1 MQNLTRKNY
10 PEKFVAR
17 AVVQTRKSVSRQM
30 AERFERR
37 KLWRRSV
44 AVVYVLVMTAYLAW
58 RYTIINPDSLFLSVM
73 YYATDCIGLVLGVT
87 SVIAS
92 WNYRH
97 RDPRPAPAG
106 LSVDIFVPSYKE
118 PLHII
123 RRTVMA
129 AKAIHYPHG
138 TVILD
143 DGKRDEIKALAEEL
157 GVRYLRRPENSHA
170 KAGNLNYG
178 LAHSAADFVM
188 TFDADHIA
196 LPHALDVMLGFFD
209 DEKVAMVQTP
219 QDYYNTD
226 AFQYINAGRAGGLWH
241 DQSFFYNIVQSSG
254 DAVNASSCVGTGVV
268 YRRSALDRIGGIPVD
283 TVTEDMHTSLKMHK
297 AGYKTVFLNEP
308 VAYGVAAADLPEY
321 YKTRH
326 RWAHGNM
333 HAAVHENVLFCKGLT
348 PWQRFQY
355 LSLELIYLEGW
366 QQLML
371 FVIPVLALVFGLQP
385 FKITILN
392 VLVVFSFPFVS
403 YLLLQEIGCGF
414 TRYWANEIF
423 AMARWPLHII
433 ATAGL
438 FCCKM
443 AFRSSSKT
451 IHGSV
456 NWRLMAPQLAVA
468 AVSLTAVAAGFINLK
483 GDYSPGPLFRFL
495 YEMVTTLSI
504 PDIDMNAGLPL
515 GYTVDLV
522 AIAGFW
528 ALYGVARAGFF
539 ARKVFRDAR
548 NSHDFFRFRIPMPV
562 LLDAKG
568 GHGCISAISEAWI
581 AFTDYREGPRP
592 APESTMD
599 ITIIMP
605 AGPLPVKVAVETVNG
620 REITGRLVFAS
631 MEQRDRLANG
641 LYSVDWHRE
650 FLHRAAYFL
659 TPSDVVMACLR
670 LRSPF
675 RREHGPWRA
684 ALYEMPGKDP
694 RHFYGIIAKIEKDP
708 AFASL
713 IAFEDLLPGMSISG
727 LQFSGDKPQ
736 AFNGIV
742 ADHEPLS
749 SLVEQGLDGA
759 AVRRYRVR
767 YVAGMLH

>member
-1 MQNLTRKNY
+1 MQNLARKNY
-10 PEKFVAR
+10 SEKPAAC

-44 AVVYVLVMTAYLAW
+44 AVAYVLVLTTYLAW
-58 RYTIINPDSLFLSVM
+58 RYTIINPESLFLSVM
-73 YYATDCIGLVLGVT
+73 YYAADCIGLVLGIT
-87 SVIAS
+87 AIITS
-92 WNYRH
+92 WNYKH

-106 LSVDIFVPSYKE
+106 LSVDVFVPTYKE

-123 RRTVMA
+123 RRTVIA

-138 TVILD
+138 TFVLD
-143 DGKRDEIKALAEEL
+143 DGKRDEVQALAEEL
-157 GVRYLRRPENSHA
+157 GVRYLRRPENRNA

-178 LAHSAADFVM
+178 LAHSTADFVM

-226 AFQYINAGRAGGLWH
+226 AFQYINAGRTGGLWH

-268 YRRSALDRIGGIPVD
+268 YRRSALDGIGGIPVD

-308 VAYGVAAADLPEY
+308 IAYGVAAADLPEY

-333 HAAVHENVLFCKGLT
+333 HAAVRENILFCKGLT

-371 FVIPVLALVFGLQP
+371 FIIPILALALGLQP

-392 VLVVFSFPFVS
+392 VLIVFSFPFVS

-438 FCCKM
+438 FCRKM
-443 AFRSSSKT
+443 AFSSSSKT
-451 IHGSV
+451 IQGRV
-456 NWRLMAPQLAVA
+456 NWRLMAPQMVVA
-468 AVSLTAVAAGFINLK
+468 GASLFAVAAGIVNLK
-483 GDYSPGPLFRFL
+483 GDYSPGPLFQFL
-495 YEMVTTLSI
+495 YQMVTTFSI

-515 GYTVDLV
+515 GYTIDLV

-528 ALYGVARAGFF
+528 ALYGAVRAGFF

-548 NSHDFFRFRIPMPV
+548 NSNDFFRFHIPVPV

-568 GHGCISAISEAWI
+568 GYGCVSAVSEEWI

-592 APESTMD
+592 APESMMD
-599 ITIIMP
+599 MTIMMP
-605 AGPLPVKVAVETVNG
+605 AGPLPVKVAVETVKG
-620 REITGRLVFAS
+620 REITGRLVFDS
-631 MEQRDRLANG
+631 TERRDKLANG

-659 TPSDVVMACLR
+659 TPSDVVVDCLR

-675 RREHGPWRA
+675 RREYGPWRA
-684 ALYEMPGKDP
+684 ALYKVAGKDTEQS
-694 RHFYGIIAKIEKDP
+694 FAIMAKIEEDP
-708 AFASL
+708 AFVSM
-713 IAFEDLLPGMSISG
+713 IAFEDFPLGASISG
-727 LQFSGDKPQ
+727 IQFSEDKAR

-742 ADHEPLS
+742 TDHEPLS

-759 AVRRYRVR
+759 SVRRYRVR